1 MRKIFNIIILFIVA
15 NFLTTQ
21 AAVQITEIKGE
32 VKVRRGLD
40 ENWQPAAVG
49 MLLEDID
56 TILSLE
62 NAEVLLQI
70 DTETKFRL
78 VSNSVLDVGD
88 LRKITERE
96 LFLYLTSE
104 KINEIEPRK
113 NKIKL
118 RIPNVSVVHGE
129 FRSKDQAV
137 KVKSDSSWWKKEV
150 NGAQALYNQ
159 AYYPNTVIKLHKILN
174 KYPDIQDCGE
184 VHFNLG
190 RTLEALE
197 KPGQALDAYQT
208 ALKRC
213 ELHHCDSEIAQKR
226 IEIAQEAVKRL
237 KK

>member
-1 MRKIFNIIILFIVA
+1 MRKKFNLMILFIA
-15 NFLTTQ
+15 ITFMTTQ
-21 AAVQITEIKGE
+21 AAVQIIEMKGE

-56 TILSLE
+56 TILTQE
-62 NAEVLLQI
+62 FAEVLLQI

-78 VSNSVLDVGD
+78 VSNSVLDIGD

-113 NKIKL
+113 KKLKL

-129 FRSKDQAV
+129 FRSKDQPLQ
-137 KVKSDSSWWKKEV
+137 VKSDSSWWKKEV
-150 NGAQALYNQ
+150 NGAQALFSQ
-159 AYYPNTVIKLHKILN
+159 SYYPNTVVKLHKILN
-174 KYPDIQDCGE
+174 KYPDVQDCGE
-184 VHFNLG
+184 VHFYLG

-208 ALKRC
+208 AIKRC
-213 ELHHCDSEIAQKR
+213 EIHKCESDIAQQR
-226 IEIAQEAVKRL
+226 IEMAQDAVKRL

>member
-1 MRKIFNIIILFIVA
+1 MRKIFNLISLFIMVGFFSA
-15 NFLTTQ
+15 Q
-21 AAVQITEIKGE
+21 SAIQIIEIKGQ
-32 VKVRRGLD
+32 VKIRRGLD
-40 ENWQPAAVG
+40 ENWQPATVG

-70 DTETKFRL
+70 DAETKFRL
-78 VSNSVLDVGD
+78 VSNSVLDIGD

-113 NKIKL
+113 QKVKL

-129 FRSKDQAV
+129 FRSKDQPV
-137 KVKSDSSWWKKEV
+137 QVKSDSSWWKKEV
-150 NGAQALYNQ
+150 NGAQALYSQ
-159 AYYPNTVIKLHKILN
+159 AYYPNTVMKLHKILN

-184 VHFNLG
+184 VHFYLG
-190 RTLEALE
+190 RTLESLE

-208 ALKRC
+208 AIKRC
-213 ELHHCDSEIAQKR
+213 QLHQCESEIAKSR
-226 IEIAQEAVKRL
+226 IEMAQEAVKRL